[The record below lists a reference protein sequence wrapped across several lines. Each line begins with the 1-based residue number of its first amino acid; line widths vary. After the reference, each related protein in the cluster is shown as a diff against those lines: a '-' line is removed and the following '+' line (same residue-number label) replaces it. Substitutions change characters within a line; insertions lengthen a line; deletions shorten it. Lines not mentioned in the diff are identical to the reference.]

1 MSGNVVKMKSNLE
14 NYKNSV
20 RSRLTKSIINNADII
35 AKALLEGKDV
45 EIRKTSNGIS
55 VSKVRKTIIVR

>member
-20 RSRLTKSIINNADII
+20 RNRLTKSIINNADII

>member
-14 NYKNSV
+14 NYENSV
-20 RSRLTKSIINNADII
+20 RNRLTKSIINNADII
-35 AKALLEGKDV
+35 AKALFEGKDV